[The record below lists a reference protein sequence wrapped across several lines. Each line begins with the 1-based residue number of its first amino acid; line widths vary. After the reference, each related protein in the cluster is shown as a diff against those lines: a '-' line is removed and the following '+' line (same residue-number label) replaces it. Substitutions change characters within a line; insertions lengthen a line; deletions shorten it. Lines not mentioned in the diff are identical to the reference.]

1 MNWWKRKSDGFVW
14 REHVR
19 TTIVVRRDQRRQRLE
34 DIKAA
39 AVEGVKDAG
48 AKGAALGVAGVRIG
62 AAGAA
67 AGAKLGAAGA
77 QIGAVGLKRAATGM
91 MRGAY
96 LAAMAVADIGV
107 AILIATWLWMVD
119 TAGPAVAAVAKILSD
134 GIGRLAAQLGRLAAP
149 GVQMLRHPLA
159 TPVLALVA
167 IAAVGSAAARIST
180 TGFDTDA
187 QIAAFV
193 AGFGALLL
201 AVAHWPRIATG
212 AVTFAAASGLD
223 RVTLPAGVRRSG
235 SALGIVAG
243 LAAIISLGAVFDVWS
258 GGWRSLSNGA
268 VAVVQGGASL
278 IAPGST
284 IEGRAAA
291 VSGIRLRVAG
301 TDVQLSGIEAP
312 ESGQMC
318 GQRTCATQAKAA
330 LQKLVQGKRATCA
343 VSGTADGE
351 GQPASAT
358 CTIDG
363 ADLAAQLVRG
373 GNVFATAGFF
383 ASYDSQ
389 EREAKNSKL
398 GVWRAGADRPAEYRS
413 RVYDEARKSAPDG
426 CPIKGVINGTAKTYV
441 APWSAGY
448 DKTKVRTSRGERWF
462 CSEEDARAAGWK
474 AAAGS

>member
-1 MNWWKRKSDGFVW
+1 MFGWKRKSDGFVW

-119 TAGPAVAAVAKILSD
+119 TAGPAVAAVAKIFSD
-134 GIGRLAAQLGRLAAP
+134 GIVRLAAP

-167 IAAVGSAAARIST
+167 IAAIGSAAARIST
-180 TGFDTDA
+180 TGFDADA
-187 QIAAFV
+187 QIAAAV

-201 AVAHWPRIATG
+201 AVTHWPTIATG
-212 AVTFAAASGLD
+212 AGTIAAASGLD
-223 RVTLPAGVRRSG
+223 RVTLPVSLRRSG
-235 SALGIVAG
+235 PALAAIAG
-243 LAAIISLGAVFDVWS
+243 LAAIVSLGAVFDVWS

-284 IEGRAAA
+284 IEGPAAA

-318 GQRTCATQAKAA
+318 GQRMCATQAKSA

-343 VSGTADGE
+343 VSGAADGE

-413 RVYDEARKSAPDG
+413 KVYDEARKSAPDG

-448 DKTKVRTSRGERWF
+448 DKAKVRTSRGERWF